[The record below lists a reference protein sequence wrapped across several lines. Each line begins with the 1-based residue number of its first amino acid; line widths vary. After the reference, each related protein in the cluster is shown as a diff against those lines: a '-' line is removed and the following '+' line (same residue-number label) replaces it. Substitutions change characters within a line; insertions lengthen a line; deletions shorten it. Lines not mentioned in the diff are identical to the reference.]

1 MAHWPRSARTYLLAI
16 PLVIL
21 AGVIL
26 VQLFVALSGT
36 VVWLSVAV
44 IAVVSVTYSLVTR
57 RLHAAQDR
65 AVADAPSFADA
76 LNRGHAAEAVELPS

>member
-1 MAHWPRSARTYLLAI
+1 MAHWPRSVSTYLLAI
-16 PLVIL
+16 PLAIL

-36 VVWLSVAV
+36 VVWISVAV
-44 IAVVSVTYSLVTR
+44 IAIGSLTYSLVTR

-76 LNRGHAAEAVELPS
+76 LNRSHADEALELPS